1 MGTGQNSGSLVK
13 KEHNHSTNPG
23 TGGGDIFRSLIENS
37 HDIIY
42 SLTASG
48 IFTYVSPVWTELLGH
63 PVSEVIGKSFQVFV
77 HQDDVPA
84 CIVWLQNVI
93 KSGQR
98 QEGIEYRVRHLD
110 GRWLV
115 HTSSA
120 VPYVGETNSVEGFFG
135 IAADITERKRA
146 LKEKTEMEQLLLL
159 AVHTEKARE
168 SERESISRDLHDDLG
183 QSLTAIKVHLGFLLQ
198 KVSDTETVSKIQK
211 ITSMVSDSITSVR
224 RITSRLRPEILDKLG
239 LEASIQYYSKEFAE
253 RNGIEVT
260 LTSLPGLAIP
270 IDSSVTIFR
279 IIQESLTNISRHA
292 RATRVY
298 ISLNKSNESVNIRIS
313 DNGIGIGKDEIESKT
328 SWGIIGMKERARS
341 LGGSFHIYSEM
352 GHGTVISIVIPVTE

>member
-1 MGTGQNSGSLVK
+1 
-13 KEHNHSTNPG
+13 
-23 TGGGDIFRSLIENS
+23 
-37 HDIIY
+37 
-42 SLTASG
+42 
-48 IFTYVSPVWTELLGH
+48 
-63 PVSEVIGKSFQVFV
+63 
-77 HQDDVPA
+77 
-84 CIVWLQNVI
+84 
-93 KSGQR
+93 
-98 QEGIEYRVRHLD
+98 
-110 GRWLV
+110 
-115 HTSSA
+115 
-120 VPYVGETNSVEGFFG
+120 
-135 IAADITERKRA
+135 
-146 LKEKTEMEQLLLL
+146 LKEKIEMEQMLLL

-211 ITSMVSDSITSVR
+211 ITSMVSDSIISVR

-270 IDSSVTIFR
+270 IDTSVIIFR

-313 DNGIGIGKDEIESKT
+313 DNGIGIAKDEIESKT
-328 SWGIIGMKERARS
+328 SWGIIGMKERASS
-341 LGGSFHIYSEM
+341 LGGSFHIYSEK
-352 GHGTVISIVIPVTE
+352 GHGTVITIVIPVTE